1 MLNFNSIAGKTQ
13 SQPLYRTCTPV
24 VGSVVV
30 GSVVVVVVVVVV
42 AVVVVVVVKAWRLEL
57 TRRSP

>member
-1 MLNFNSIAGKTQ
+1 MLNFNSIAGNAQ

-30 GSVVVVVVVVVV
+30 VVVVE
-42 AVVVVVVVKAWRLEL
+42 AWRLEL
-57 TRRSP
+57 TRWSP